1 MINKI
6 QRKLSVKRFANGG
19 IGLIAPP
26 DERLMLP
33 PGGSAT
39 RPIMPG
45 MGGSGTVGIGG
56 PGFGTRIPASV
67 RSLKGF
73 QQAALSAWPKIKGY
87 GTLGLSTPQGRA
99 LWLASLGIPWYAN
112 QARKQADRIGETETI
127 SVNVSGIPRAIDI
140 PVDSPVK
147 QNVEAQAVT
156 DLDKAFPGMSN
167 SEIIEQ
173 SYTQSGI
180 EIAPNQV
187 EKVVNQ
193 VNENQIDNP
202 DKPPQLDTTLVAEN
216 EEDNSPIVSAELN
229 TAIEERD
236 DQNKAADKVYWDGIA
251 GKEGSGRS
259 NLALSLNRTVSDILG
274 PRGSKSKNLLL
285 LQLAANL
292 MSGRTDQPG
301 FKGFLDVLGQAGQ
314 DVIPMAMSL
323 NRAREEDEIEIKKAL
338 ISAQGEAGVPWE
350 NWGGLVSFTDTS
362 GKHHK
367 GLPYRYNKNDGQM
380 YAYFTD
386 DDGRNGRNILV
397 PAPDSTVAPAD
408 ATTINKYSSN
418 VELLTN
424 ALHNTNQFL
433 DIAIQHPELI
443 GQKGTVMKA
452 FRKVGDIFKQWTG
465 GLDYSTL
472 VDQVKV
478 QQDEALDNAD
488 DQLDKKEIT
497 PEDHRKLKNRILSYF
512 DNFDKDKAI
521 MAEGGPL
528 AIQAKLRT
536 IQLMTSYALANI
548 LKNKDRLA
556 VQDIKRA
563 EELTKVFGIGKDPT
577 SIINH
582 YIELKEQLTTALEAK
597 FRKGASMGIGR
608 HTIKELK
615 AQAYGQTEINKSLS
629 KKLDTLLASP
639 NFDSKSGMEEL
650 LKVLNFDQIEV
661 IGNENT
667 SPLSGRVQKKAK

>member
-6 QRKLSVKRFANGG
+6 QRKLSVKGFANGG

-26 DERLMLP
+26 NERLMLP

-45 MGGSGTVGIGG
+45 IGGSGTVGMGG
-56 PGFGTRIPASV
+56 AVGARIPASPYTM
-67 RSLKGF
+67 KGF
-73 QQAALSAWPKIKGY
+73 QQAAMSAWPKIKTAGS
-87 GTLGLSTPQGRA
+87 LGLNTPAGRIA
-99 LWLASLGIPWYAN
+99 WLASLGIPWVAN
-112 QARKQADRIGETETI
+112 QSRKAADKIGETETV

-147 QNVEAQAVT
+147 QNVEAQAVG
-156 DLDKAFPGMSN
+156 DLEKAFPGMSN
-167 SEIIEQ
+167 NEIIEQ
-173 SYTQSGI
+173 ANTQSGI

-187 EKVVNQ
+187 DKVVNQ

-202 DKPPQLDTTLVAEN
+202 DQPPQLDTTLVAED
-216 EEDNSPIVSAELN
+216 EDDNTPIVDERLN
-229 TAIEERD
+229 AAIEID
-236 DQNKAADKVYWDGIA
+236 DSQNKAADKVYWDGIA
-251 GKEGSGRS
+251 GKGDTGRS
-259 NLALSLNRTVSDILG
+259 NIALSLNQTVSDILG

-323 NRAREEDEIEIKKAL
+323 NRAREEDELEIKKAL
-338 ISAQGEAGVPWE
+338 ISAQGETGVPWE
-350 NWGGLVSFTDTS
+350 NWGGLVTFTDREGTQ
-362 GKHHK
+362 HK

-386 DDGRNGRNILV
+386 NDGRNGRNVLV
-397 PAPDSTVAPAD
+397 PTPDSTVPFAD

-418 VELLTN
+418 IELLTN

-433 DIAIQHPELI
+433 DIAIQHPGLI
-443 GQKGTVMKA
+443 GSKGTVSKA
-452 FRKVGDIFKQWTG
+452 FRKVGDIIQQWAG

-472 VDQVKV
+472 MQQIDQAE
-478 QQDEALDNAD
+478 QDALIDAESQRD
-488 DQLDKKEIT
+488 AKEINNEEYLNLT
-497 PEDHRKLKNRILSYF
+497 NKIVSYF
-512 DNFDKDKAI
+512 DNVDKDKKI
-521 MAEGGPL
+521 MEEGGPL
-528 AIQAKLRT
+528 AVQAKLRT

-563 EELTKVFGIGKDPT
+563 EQLTQVFGLTKDPT

-582 YIELKEQLTTALEAK
+582 YIELKKQLTGALDAK
-597 FRKGASMGIGR
+597 FRKGTSMGIGR
-608 HTIKELK
+608 QAINELK
-615 AQAYGQTEINKSLS
+615 SIAYGQEEVNKSLA

-639 NFDSKSGMEEL
+639 NFSTKSGMEEL
-650 LKVLNFDQIEV
+650 LNVLNFDQIQV
-661 IGNENT
+661 IGDKTKIE
-667 SPLSGRVQKKAK
+667 PKGRINQ

>member
-6 QRKLSVKRFANGG
+6 KRKLSVQKFANGG
-19 IGLIAPP
+19 IGTI
-26 DERLMLP
+26 
-33 PGGSAT
+33 
-39 RPIMPG
+39 PIMPG
-45 MGGSGTVGIGG
+45 LGGSGTVGMGG
-56 PGFGTRIPASV
+56 AVGARIPASV
-67 RSLKGF
+67 GTMGGF
-73 QQAALSAWPKIKGY
+73 TQAAMSAWPKIKTAGS
-87 GTLGLSTPQGRA
+87 LGLNTPGGRVA
-99 LWLASLGIPWYAN
+99 WLASLGIPWVAN
-112 QARKQADRIGETETI
+112 QSRKAADKIGETETI

-147 QNVEAQAVT
+147 QNVEAQAVG
-156 DLDKAFPGMSN
+156 DLEKAFPGMSN
-167 SEIIEQ
+167 NEIIEQ
-173 SYTQSGI
+173 ANTQSGI

-187 EKVVNQ
+187 DKVVNQ

-202 DKPPQLDTTLVAEN
+202 DQPPQLDTTLVAED
-216 EEDNSPIVSAELN
+216 EGDDGGPIVSDELN
-229 TAIEERD
+229 AAIEID
-236 DQNKAADKVYWDGIA
+236 DSQNKAADKVYWDGIA
-251 GKEGSGRS
+251 GKGDTGRS
-259 NLALSLNRTVSDILG
+259 NIALSLNQTVSDILG

-338 ISAQGEAGVPWE
+338 ISSQGEAGVPWE
-350 NWGGLVSFTDTS
+350 QWGGLVTFTDRD
-362 GKHHK
+362 GKQHK

-386 DDGRNGRNILV
+386 DDGRNGRNVLV
-397 PAPDSTVAPAD
+397 PTPDSTVPFAD

-418 VELLTN
+418 IELLTN

-433 DIAIQHPELI
+433 DIAIQNPGLI
-443 GQKGTVMKA
+443 GSKGTVTKA
-452 FRKVGDIFKQWTG
+452 FRKMGDIIQQWTG

-472 VDQVKV
+472 MQQVDQAET
-478 QQDEALDNAD
+478 DALIDAETQRDAKEINNEEY
-488 DQLDKKEIT
+488 LTLTNKIVSYFENKDKK
-497 PEDHRKLKNRILSYF
+497 
-512 DNFDKDKAI
+512 I
-521 MAEGGPL
+521 MEEGGPL
-528 AIQAKLRT
+528 AVQAKLRT

-563 EELTKVFGIGKDPT
+563 EQLTKVFGIGSDPT

-582 YIELKEQLTTALEAK
+582 YIELKKQLTGALDAK
-597 FRKGASMGIGR
+597 FRKGTSMGIGR
-608 HTIKELK
+608 QSINELK
-615 AQAYGQTEINKSLS
+615 SIAYGQEEVNKSLA

-639 NFDSKSGMEEL
+639 NFSTKSGMDEL
-650 LKVLNFDQIEV
+650 LNVLNFDQIQV

-667 SPLSGRVQKKAK
+667 NPKKAK

>member
-6 QRKLSVKRFANGG
+6 QRKLSVKGFANGG

-26 DERLMLP
+26 NERLMLP

-45 MGGSGTVGIGG
+45 IGGSGTVGMGG
-56 PGFGTRIPASV
+56 AVGARIPASPYTM
-67 RSLKGF
+67 KGF
-73 QQAALSAWPKIKGY
+73 QQAAMSAWPKIKTAGS
-87 GTLGLSTPQGRA
+87 LGLNTPAGRIA
-99 LWLASLGIPWYAN
+99 WLASLGIPWVAN
-112 QARKQADRIGETETI
+112 QSRKAADKIGETETV

-147 QNVEAQAVT
+147 QNVEAQAVG
-156 DLDKAFPGMSN
+156 DLEKAFPGMSN
-167 SEIIEQ
+167 NEIIEQ
-173 SYTQSGI
+173 ANTQSGI

-187 EKVVNQ
+187 DKVVNQ

-202 DKPPQLDTTLVAEN
+202 DQPPQLDTTLVAED
-216 EEDNSPIVSAELN
+216 EDDNSPIVDERLN
-229 TAIEERD
+229 AAIEID
-236 DQNKAADKVYWDGIA
+236 DSQNKAADKVYWDGIA
-251 GKEGSGRS
+251 GKGDTGRS
-259 NLALSLNRTVSDILG
+259 NIALSLNQTVSDILG

-323 NRAREEDEIEIKKAL
+323 NRAREEDELEIKKAL
-338 ISAQGEAGVPWE
+338 ISAQGETGVPWE
-350 NWGGLVSFTDTS
+350 NWGGLVTFTDREGTQ
-362 GKHHK
+362 HK

-386 DDGRNGRNILV
+386 NDGRNGRNVLV
-397 PAPDSTVAPAD
+397 PTPDSTVPFAD

-418 VELLTN
+418 IELLTN

-433 DIAIQHPELI
+433 DIAIQHPGLI
-443 GQKGTVMKA
+443 GSKGTVSKA
-452 FRKVGDIFKQWTG
+452 FRKLGDIIQQWTG

-472 VDQVKV
+472 IQQVDQAE
-478 QQDEALDNAD
+478 QDALIDAESQRD
-488 DQLDKKEIT
+488 AKEINNEEYLNLT
-497 PEDHRKLKNRILSYF
+497 NKIVTYF
-512 DNFDKDKAI
+512 DNVDKDKKI
-521 MAEGGPL
+521 MEEGGPL
-528 AIQAKLRT
+528 AVQAKLRT

-563 EELTKVFGIGKDPT
+563 EQLTQVFGLTKDPT

-582 YIELKEQLTTALEAK
+582 YIELKKQLTGALDAK
-597 FRKGASMGIGR
+597 FRKGTSMGIGR
-608 HTIKELK
+608 QAINELK
-615 AQAYGQTEINKSLS
+615 SIAYGQEEVNKSLA

-639 NFDSKSGMEEL
+639 NFSTKSGMEEL
-650 LKVLNFDQIEV
+650 LNVLNFDQIQV
-661 IGNENT
+661 IGDKTKIE
-667 SPLSGRVQKKAK
+667 PKGRINQ

>member
-6 QRKLSVKRFANGG
+6 KRKLSVKGFANGG
-19 IGLIAPP
+19 IGTIP
-26 DERLMLP
+26 
-33 PGGSAT
+33 
-39 RPIMPG
+39 
-45 MGGSGTVGIGG
+45 
-56 PGFGTRIPASV
+56 PASPYTM
-67 RSLKGF
+67 KGF
-73 QQAALSAWPKIKGY
+73 SQAAMSAWPKIKTA
-87 GTLGLSTPQGRA
+87 GTLGLNTPYGRA
-99 LWLASLGIPWYAN
+99 MWLASLGIPWVAN
-112 QARKQADRIGETETI
+112 QSRKAAEKIGETETI

-140 PVDSPVK
+140 PLDPPVK
-147 QNVEAQAVT
+147 QNIEQQAVT

-173 SYTQSGI
+173 ASTESGI

-187 EKVVNQ
+187 DKVVNQ
-193 VNENQIDNP
+193 VNENQIENP
-202 DKPPQLDTTLVAEN
+202 DAPPQLDTTLVAED
-216 EEDNSPIVSAELN
+216 EGEDGGPIVSAELN
-229 TAIEERD
+229 TEIEERD
-236 DQNKAADKVYWDGIA
+236 SQNKLADQAYWDGIA
-251 GKEGSGRS
+251 GKEGTGRS
-259 NLALSLNRTVSDILG
+259 DLALSLNQTVSDILG

-338 ISAQGEAGVPWE
+338 ITAQGETGTPWE
-350 NWGGLVSFTDTS
+350 QWGGLVSFMDTS
-362 GKHHK
+362 GKFHK

-380 YAYFTD
+380 YAWVTD

-397 PAPDSTVAPAD
+397 PAPDSTVASAD

-433 DIAIQHPELI
+433 DIAIQYPELI

-452 FRKVGDIFKQWTG
+452 FRKTGDIIKQWTG
-465 GLDYSTL
+465 QLDYSTL
-472 VDQVKV
+472 MQQIDQAETDALIDAET
-478 QQDEALDNAD
+478 QRDQDE
-488 DQLDKKEIT
+488 IT
-497 PEDHRKLKNRILSYF
+497 GEEYLTLTNTIVSYF
-512 DNFDKDKAI
+512 DNVDKDKAI
-521 MAEGGPL
+521 MEEGGPL
-528 AIQAKLRT
+528 AVQAKLRT

-563 EELTKVFGIGKDPT
+563 EQLTKIFGIGGDPT

-582 YIELKEQLTTALEAK
+582 YIELKKQLTSALEAK
-597 FRKGASMGIGR
+597 FRKGTAMGISQN
-608 HTIKELK
+608 TIKELK
-615 AQAYGQTEINKSLS
+615 AVAYGQAEINKSLG

-639 NFDSKSGMEEL
+639 NFDTKTGLDEL
-650 LKVLNFDQIEV
+650 LKIMNFDQIPV
-661 IGNENT
+661 IGDKPPKSKEGPFN
-667 SPLSGRVQKKAK
+667 

>member
-6 QRKLSVKRFANGG
+6 KRKLSVRKFQTGG
-19 IGLIAPP
+19 INLLPP
-26 DERLMLP
+26 PNQQLMLP
-33 PGGSAT
+33 PGGSAV

-45 MGGSGTVGIGG
+45 AGGSGTIAGG

-67 RSLKGF
+67 RSMTGF
-73 QQAALSAWPKIKGY
+73 QQAAMSAWPKIKNY
-87 GTLGLSTPQGRA
+87 GTLGLNTPYGRA
-99 LWLASLGIPWYAN
+99 AWLASLGIPWVAN
-112 QARKQADRIGETETI
+112 QTRKTADKIGETETI

-140 PVDSPVK
+140 PVDSQVK
-147 QNVEAQAVT
+147 QNVEAQAVG
-156 DLDKAFPGMSN
+156 DLEKAFPGMSN

-173 SYTQSGI
+173 ANAQSGI

-187 EKVVNQ
+187 DKVVNQ

-202 DKPPQLDTTLVAEN
+202 DLPPQLDTTLVAEN
-216 EEDNSPIVSAELN
+216 EDENTPIISEELN
-229 TAIEERD
+229 AAIEVD
-236 DQNKAADKVYWDGIA
+236 DSQNKAGDKVYWDGIA

-259 NLALSLNRTVSDILG
+259 NLALSLNQTVSDILG

-323 NRAREEDEIEIKKAL
+323 NRAREEDELEIKKAL
-338 ISAQGEAGVPWE
+338 IAAQGESGVPWE
-350 NWGGLVSFTDTS
+350 NWGGLVTFTDAS
-362 GKHHK
+362 GKQHK

-386 DDGRNGRNILV
+386 DDGLNGRNVLV
-397 PAPDSTVAPAD
+397 PTPDSTVPFAD
-408 ATTINKYSSN
+408 ASTINSYSSN

-433 DIAIQHPELI
+433 DIAIPNPELI
-443 GQKGTVMKA
+443 GSKGTV
-452 FRKVGDIFKQWTG
+452 FRAGRKFVDILQQWTG
-465 GLDYSTL
+465 TLDYSTL
-472 VDQVKV
+472 MTQIDQAET
-478 QQDEALDNAD
+478 EALVNAEAQRD
-488 DQLDKKEIT
+488 RNEIT
-497 PEDHRKLKNRILSYF
+497 GEEYLNLTNTIVDYF
-512 DNFDKDKAI
+512 DNVDKDKKI
-521 MAEGGPL
+521 MEEGGPL
-528 AIQAKLRT
+528 AVQAKLRT

-563 EELTKVFGIGKDPT
+563 EQLTKIFGMGDPT

-582 YIELKEQLTTALEAK
+582 YIELKKQLTGALEAK
-597 FRKGASMGIGR
+597 FRKGPSMGIGKQP
-608 HTIKELK
+608 INELK
-615 AQAYGQTEINKSLS
+615 TTAFGTEEINKSLS
-629 KKLDTLLASP
+629 KKLDALLASP
-639 NFDSKSGMEEL
+639 NLDSKAGMDEL
-650 LKVLNFDQIEV
+650 LKVLNFDQIPV
-661 IGNENT
+661 IGDIE
-667 SPLSGRVQKKAK
+667 PKGRVNQ

>member
-6 QRKLSVKRFANGG
+6 KRKLSVRKFQTGG
-19 IGLIAPP
+19 INLLPP
-26 DERLMLP
+26 PNQQLMLP
-33 PGGSAT
+33 PGGSAV

-45 MGGSGTVGIGG
+45 AGGSGTIAGG

-67 RSLKGF
+67 RSMTGF
-73 QQAALSAWPKIKGY
+73 QQAAMSAWPKIKNY
-87 GTLGLSTPQGRA
+87 GTLGLNTPYGRA
-99 LWLASLGIPWYAN
+99 AWLASLGIPWVAN
-112 QARKQADRIGETETI
+112 QTRKTADKIGETETI

-140 PVDSPVK
+140 PVDSQVK
-147 QNVEAQAVT
+147 QNVEAQAVG
-156 DLDKAFPGMSN
+156 DLEKAFPGMSN

-173 SYTQSGI
+173 ANAQSGI

-187 EKVVNQ
+187 DKVVNQ

-202 DKPPQLDTTLVAEN
+202 DLPPQLDTTLVAEN
-216 EEDNSPIVSAELN
+216 EDENTPIISEELN
-229 TAIEERD
+229 SAIEVD
-236 DQNKAADKVYWDGIA
+236 DSQNKAGDRVYWDGIA

-259 NLALSLNRTVSDILG
+259 NLALSLNQTVSDILG

-323 NRAREEDEIEIKKAL
+323 NRAREEDELEIKKAL
-338 ISAQGEAGVPWE
+338 IAAQGESGVPWE
-350 NWGGLVSFTDTS
+350 NWGGLVTFTDAS
-362 GKHHK
+362 GKQHN

-386 DDGRNGRNILV
+386 DDGLNGRNVLV
-397 PAPDSTVAPAD
+397 PTPDSTVPFAD
-408 ATTINKYSSN
+408 ASTINTYSSN

-433 DIAIQHPELI
+433 DIAIPNPELI
-443 GQKGTVMKA
+443 GSKGTV
-452 FRKVGDIFKQWTG
+452 FRAGRKFVDILQQWTG
-465 GLDYSTL
+465 TLDYSTL
-472 VDQVKV
+472 MTQIDQAET
-478 QQDEALDNAD
+478 EALVNAEAQRD
-488 DQLDKKEIT
+488 RNEIT
-497 PEDHRKLKNRILSYF
+497 GEEYLNLTNTIVDYF
-512 DNFDKDKAI
+512 DNVDKDKKI
-521 MAEGGPL
+521 MEEGGPL
-528 AIQAKLRT
+528 AVQAKLRT

-563 EELTKVFGIGKDPT
+563 EQLTKIFGMGDPT

-582 YIELKEQLTTALEAK
+582 YIELKKQLTGALEAK
-597 FRKGASMGIGR
+597 FRKGSSMGIGKQ
-608 HTIKELK
+608 TISELK
-615 AQAYGQTEINKSLS
+615 TAAVGTEEINKSLS
-629 KKLDTLLASP
+629 KKLDALLASP
-639 NFDSKSGMEEL
+639 NLDSKAGMDEL
-650 LKVLNFDQIEV
+650 LKVLNFDQISV
-661 IGNENT
+661 VGNENT
-667 SPLSGRVQKKAK
+667 NQRQRK